1 MHPSRGI
8 PRTHP
13 WKGRRVNLFSTIS
26 ESILKAYPELEAAD
40 LIFGTPPNLDLGDV
54 AIPMFLPA
62 RKLRTAPPKLAAEA
76 AARIAFGP
84 EVSGATAAGPYLN
97 LSLDRSATGARIVN
111 AVLEQADR
119 FGSNASGEGRS
130 MLIEHTSI
138 NPNASPHVGRGRC
151 AMIGDSMTRLFR
163 FEGFDVEVHYYVN
176 DMGRQIGLLV
186 LIADEIANLDFNGIL
201 DAYVRANAQAEADPE
216 FAARGYELLVKME
229 EGDTDAQQ
237 RFKAVTDLCLK
248 GQLQVLSRVGASYD
262 HFDRESKYVNDPRM
276 EQVEGKLRERGS
288 LFTDDDGRLVADLS
302 HLGYAPEEG
311 RFFVLKRANGSSM
324 YGYRDIAYSL
334 DKIARG
340 TDVNLMILGE
350 DHKLY
355 AQQVGL
361 ILEAAGY
368 PAPEVIYY
376 SYILLKDGKMSTRQ
390 GKVVLLADFLDQ
402 ASALAVE
409 RVAEQCPELTP
420 EEQRA
425 IAETVAVSAIRFAVL
440 RVKPSKNVT
449 FDMEAALS
457 FPGDTG
463 PYVQYCCAR
472 INSILR
478 KSGTALPTAATA
490 AFTSVQDAEWALLM
504 KIASF
509 PSVIAESVS
518 QRTCAPIANFSLDLA
533 HQFTAFYHDC
543 PVLKAEN
550 AAQTE
555 SRLLICRA
563 ALQTL
568 KNALDLLGISAPE
581 RM

>member
-1 MHPSRGI
+1 
-8 PRTHP
+8 
-13 WKGRRVNLFSTIS
+13 VNLFSTIS
-26 ESILKAYPELEAAD
+26 ESILKAYPGLEPSD
-40 LIFGTPPNLDLGDV
+40 LFFGAPPNLEMGDV

-76 AARIAFGP
+76 AERVAFGP
-84 EVSGATAAGPYLN
+84 EVRKSSAAGPYLN

-111 AVLEQADR
+111 AVLEQGGR
-119 FGSNASGEGRS
+119 FGSNGSGTGRR

-163 FEGFDVEVHYYVN
+163 LEGFDVEVHYYVN

-201 DAYVRANAQAEADPE
+201 DAYVRANARAETDPD

-229 EGDTDAQQ
+229 EGDRDAQR
-237 RFKAVTDLCLK
+237 RFEAVTALCLK
-248 GQLQVLSRVGASYD
+248 GQLEVLSRVGAAYD
-262 HFDRESKYVNDPRM
+262 YFDRESKYVNDPRM
-276 EQVEGKLRERGS
+276 EQVQQTLRERGV
-288 LFTDDDGRLVADLS
+288 LFTDDKNRLVADLAP
-302 HLGYAPEEG
+302 LGYTQEEG
-311 RFFVLKRANGSSM
+311 RFFVLMRANGSSM

-340 TDVNLMILGE
+340 TDVNLMVLGE

-402 ASALAVE
+402 AAALAVE
-409 RVAEQCPELTP
+409 RVAEQCPELSP
-420 EEQRA
+420 AEQQA

-440 RVKPSKNVT
+440 RVKPGKNVT

-457 FPGDTG
+457 FTGDTG

-472 INSILR
+472 VNSILR
-478 KSGTALPTAATA
+478 KNAGALPENAGS
-490 AFTSVQDAEWALLM
+490 AFASGHDSEWALLL
-504 KIASF
+504 KVASF
-509 PSVIAESVS
+509 PAVVAESVQ
-518 QRTCAPIANFSLDLA
+518 QRTCAPVANFSLDLA
-533 HQFTAFYHDC
+533 HLFTAFYHDC
-543 PVLKAEN
+543 PVLRAEN

>member
-1 MHPSRGI
+1 
-8 PRTHP
+8 
-13 WKGRRVNLFSTIS
+13 VNLFSTVT
-26 ESILKAYPELEAAD
+26 ESILNAYPELEAGD
-40 LIFGTPPNLDLGDV
+40 LVFGTPPNLGMGDV

-76 AARIAFGP
+76 AEKVPFGP
-84 EVSGATAAGPYLN
+84 EVLKSSAAGPYLN
-97 LSLDRSATGARIVN
+97 LSLDRSATGGRIVN
-111 AVLEQADR
+111 AVLEQGDR
-119 FGSNASGEGRS
+119 FGSNGSGTGRR

-163 FEGFDVEVHYYVN
+163 LEGFDVEVHYYVN

-201 DAYVRANAQAEADPE
+201 DAYVRANARAEADPE

-229 EGDTDAQQ
+229 GGDPDAQR

-248 GQLQVLSRVGASYD
+248 GQLEVLSRVGASYD
-262 HFDRESKYVNDPRM
+262 FFDRESKYINDPRM
-276 EQVEGKLRERGS
+276 EQVQQTLRERGV
-288 LFTDDDGRLVADLS
+288 LFTDDKNRLVADLAP
-302 HLGYAPEEG
+302 LGYAQEEG
-311 RFFVLKRANGSSM
+311 RFFVLMRANGSSM

-334 DKIARG
+334 DKIARE

-361 ILEAAGY
+361 ILGAAGY

-402 ASALAVE
+402 AAALAVE
-409 RVAEQCPELTP
+409 RVAEQCPELSP
-420 EEQRA
+420 EEQQA

-440 RVKPSKNVT
+440 RVKPGKNVT

-457 FPGDTG
+457 FTGDTG

-478 KSGTALPTAATA
+478 KNAGTLPAAAGNAFSSGHD
-490 AFTSVQDAEWALLM
+490 SEWALLM

-509 PSVIAESVS
+509 PAVITESVQ
-518 QRTCAPIANFSLDLA
+518 QRTCAPVANFALDLA
-533 HQFTAFYHDC
+533 HLFTAFYHDC

-550 AAQTE
+550 ADQTE

>member
-1 MHPSRGI
+1 
-8 PRTHP
+8 
-13 WKGRRVNLFSTIS
+13 
-26 ESILKAYPELEAAD
+26 
-40 LIFGTPPNLDLGDV
+40 
-54 AIPMFLPA
+54 
-62 RKLRTAPPKLAAEA
+62 
-76 AARIAFGP
+76 
-84 EVSGATAAGPYLN
+84 
-97 LSLDRSATGARIVN
+97 
-111 AVLEQADR
+111 
-119 FGSNASGEGRS
+119 
-130 MLIEHTSI
+130 
-138 NPNASPHVGRGRC
+138 
-151 AMIGDSMTRLFR
+151 
-163 FEGFDVEVHYYVN
+163 
-176 DMGRQIGLLV
+176 MGRQIGLLV
-186 LIADEIANLDFNGIL
+186 LIADEIADLDFNGIL
-201 DAYVRANAQAEADPE
+201 DAYVRANARAETDPE

-229 EGDTDAQQ
+229 EGDPDAQR
-237 RFKAVTDLCLK
+237 RFEAVTALCLK
-248 GQLQVLSRVGASYD
+248 GQLEVLSRVGAAYD
-262 HFDRESKYVNDPRM
+262 YFDRESKYVNDPRM
-276 EQVEGKLRERGS
+276 EQVQQKLRERGV
-288 LFTDDDGRLVADLS
+288 LFTDEKSRLVADLAP
-302 HLGYAPEEG
+302 LGYAQEEG
-311 RFFVLKRANGSSM
+311 RFFVLMRANGSSM

-402 ASALAVE
+402 AAALAVE
-409 RVAEQCPELTP
+409 RVAEQCPELSP
-420 EEQRA
+420 AEQQA

-440 RVKPSKNVT
+440 RVKPVKNVT

-457 FPGDTG
+457 FTGDTG

-478 KSGTALPTAATA
+478 KNAGALPAAA
-490 AFTSVQDAEWALLM
+490 GNAFTSGHDAEWALLM

-509 PSVIAESVS
+509 PAVIAESVQ
-518 QRTCAPIANFSLDLA
+518 QRTCAPVANFSLDLA
-533 HQFTAFYHDC
+533 HLFTGFYHDC
-543 PVLKAEN
+543 PVLRAEN

-568 KNALDLLGISAPE
+568 RNALDLLGISAPE

>member
-1 MHPSRGI
+1 M
-8 PRTHP
+8 
-13 WKGRRVNLFSTIS
+13 NLFSTVS
-26 ESILKAYPELEAAD
+26 ESILKAYPELDQAD
-40 LIFGTPPNLDLGDV
+40 LVFGTPPNLDLGDV

-62 RKLRTAPPKLAAEA
+62 RKLKTAPPKLAAEA
-76 AARIAFGP
+76 AGKIVFGP
-84 EVSGATAAGPYLN
+84 EVRACSAAGPYLN

-111 AVLEQADR
+111 TVLEQGAR
-119 FGSNASGEGRS
+119 FGSNGSGSGRR

-151 AMIGDSMTRLFR
+151 AMIGDSLTRLFR

-201 DAYVRANAQAEADPE
+201 DAYVRANARAEAEPE

-229 EGDTDAQQ
+229 EGDADAQR
-237 RFKAVTDLCLK
+237 RFKAVTELCLK
-248 GQLQVLSRVGASYD
+248 GQLGVLSRIGASYD
-262 HFDRESKYVNDPRM
+262 FFDRESKYVNDPRM
-276 EQVEGKLRERGS
+276 EQVQQALRERGS
-288 LFTDDDGRLVADLS
+288 LFTDEKGRLVADLAP
-302 HLGYAPEEG
+302 LGYTQEEG
-311 RFFVLKRANGSSM
+311 RFFVLMRANGSSM

-334 DKIARG
+334 DKIERG
-340 TDVNLMILGE
+340 TDVNLMVLGE

-361 ILEAAGY
+361 ILEAAGH

-402 ASALAVE
+402 AAALAVE
-409 RVAEQCPELTP
+409 RVAEQCPELSP
-420 EEQRA
+420 GEQRA

-440 RVKPSKNVT
+440 RVKPGKNVT
-449 FDMEAALS
+449 FDMDAALS
-457 FPGDTG
+457 FSGDTG

-478 KSGTALPTAATA
+478 KSPIAPPRSAE
-490 AFTSVQDAEWALLM
+490 TSFASDHDAEWALLM
-504 KIASF
+504 RIASF
-509 PSVIAESVS
+509 PAVVAESVQ
-518 QRTCAPIANFSLDLA
+518 QRTCASIANFALDLA
-533 HQFTAFYHDC
+533 HLFTAFYHDC

-568 KNALDLLGISAPE
+568 QNALGLLGIAAPE

>member
-1 MHPSRGI
+1 MHSSRGI
-8 PRTHP
+8 PRTLP

-26 ESILKAYPELEAAD
+26 DAILKAYPELEAAD
-40 LIFGTPPNLDLGDV
+40 LIFGAPPNLEMGDV

-76 AARIAFGP
+76 AERVSFGP
-84 EVSGATAAGPYLN
+84 EVSKSGAAGPYLN

-111 AVLEQADR
+111 AVLEQGNG
-119 FGSNASGEGRS
+119 FGSNGSGTGRRI
-130 MLIEHTSI
+130 LVEHTSI

-163 FEGFDVEVHYYVN
+163 FEGYDVEVHYYVN

-186 LIADEIANLDFNGIL
+186 LIADEITDLDFNGIL
-201 DAYVRANAQAEADPE
+201 DAYVRANALAESDPE

-229 EGDTDAQQ
+229 EGDPDAQQ

-248 GQLQVLSRVGASYD
+248 GQLEVLSRVGATYD
-262 HFDRESKYVNDPRM
+262 YFDRESKYVNDPRM
-276 EQVEGKLRERGS
+276 DQVQQRLRDRGV
-288 LFTDDDGRLVADLS
+288 LFTDEKNRLVADLAP
-302 HLGYAPEEG
+302 LGYAQEEG
-311 RFFVLKRANGSSM
+311 RFFVLMRANGSSM

-334 DKIARG
+334 DKIERG
-340 TDVNLMILGE
+340 TDVNLTILGE

-402 ASALAVE
+402 AAALAVE
-409 RVAEQCPELTP
+409 RVAEQCPELSP
-420 EEQRA
+420 EEQGA

-440 RVKPSKNVT
+440 RVKPGKNVT

-457 FPGDTG
+457 FTGDTG

-478 KSGTALPTAATA
+478 KSVGALPVAPGA
-490 AFTSVQDAEWALLM
+490 AFASAHDSEWALLM

-509 PSVIAESVS
+509 PAVVAESVQ
-518 QRTCAPIANFSLDLA
+518 QRTCAPVANFSLDLA
-533 HQFTAFYHDC
+533 HLFTAFYHDC
-543 PVLKAEN
+543 PVLKAQN

-568 KNALDLLGISAPE
+568 RNALDLLGISAPE